1 MGAMAND
8 SELFFDYGD
17 RYLGALDEGH
27 PVKVADVS
35 AYAAPPNGGF
45 RRETMRA
52 GRLVGAAG
60 QSQGLQAQ
68 LRRHGDCNVPKG
80 CAKDPTLG

>member
-17 RYLGALDEGH
+17 RYLGALDEGR

-35 AYAAPPNGGF
+35 AYAAPPK
-45 RRETMRA
+45 RRVSA
-52 GRLVGAAG
+52 GNDARW
-60 QSQGLQAQ
+60 
-68 LRRHGDCNVPKG
+68 
-80 CAKDPTLG
+80 